1 MKIHRFAV
9 ILGLTFGLLTLVLS
23 GGFFIFERELL
34 LQNIASEVNRS
45 VYRLEEDIKNA
56 LRRER
61 MSEVQNLL
69 DQLPATNRIFAD
81 ASLSLEDKKIGI
93 SSSRALKNTSFDE
106 EYFLVKEINK
116 DLINQ
121 HSKFS
126 SEFYYFDGLAKHKGT
141 LLFNISEQHVFGQM
155 NKVALYYMLAIF
167 LGLGLVSV
175 FMLIAIH
182 RWFVLPLQEVTLH
195 AREATTLGRTYF
207 ITEFSQLDKTL
218 SDSFE
223 SLRQKNAELNN
234 YQNHLES
241 MIEQRT
247 AELNEARQ
255 QAESANTAKSSF
267 LTNMSHE
274 IRTPMNAIIGMVH
287 IMRRAGMTPE
297 QNRRLDKIDSS
308 SRHLLAIINDILD
321 LSKIESGKMQIEK
334 TDFSISAIFDN
345 VSSIMA
351 QPATDKGLHFEM
363 DHQGVPLWLRGD
375 PTRLRQALL
384 NYASNAVK
392 FTDKGTISLKAT
404 LLEENAE
411 DVLVRFE
418 VKDTGLG
425 LSAEQ
430 VSRLFQVFEQAD
442 ISTTRKYGGTGL
454 GLTINQR
461 LAQLMG
467 GEVGVQS
474 EPGKG
479 STFWF
484 TARLQRGR
492 GIMPVSVQEIA
503 DDVDVQLRRYHG
515 GAKVLLVDD
524 NLINR
529 EIAMELLHGV
539 NLLVEPAIDGI
550 EAVKKASEHVYDLI
564 LMDIQMPNMDGMEAT
579 QLIRKLAGWEHK
591 PIIAMTANAF
601 DEDRRDCIK
610 VGMNDFIAKPVEPSM
625 LYATLLKWLP
635 TYALNTNELQV
646 DLEVNTRDAVG
657 EALQVEVSAE
667 DAALETML
675 AKLAALPGMEV
686 KRGLATL
693 LGNKHKYVDL
703 LTSFLASQKVELVEV
718 MQKSLDQGDQP
729 TALRMAHTL
738 KGTAGT
744 LGAEQLSASARKLE
758 EKLRNHAGLR
768 SADVQAEMTLV
779 ASELDRI
786 MAVLATSPHEHKQIE
801 LLDEATLRSVMSE
814 LNTMLRHSN
823 ATAVSLFEQH
833 AAALEAELGAD
844 GVEIG
849 RLIKKFNFLDA
860 QVLLQKLMPMH

>member
-1 MKIHRFAV
+1 VKIHRFAV